1 MAIPFLRRVLQEPGY
16 GWSRNGE
23 LYKPTVSESMREWLW
38 WRKTRFGELTEARE
52 PAQALPVSD
61 ELSDPLAPPGGQRS
75 HRRWGRL
82 RLIDDRV
89 QRGLEP
95 PSRPPSLTHRAAQFS
110 KPTRSQRLR
119 RPEYAR
125 KRGVD
130 LVKQPD
136 PHADGPPPRQ
146 RRGGTRRERGGERR
160 PAPSRRVPFDRGRPG
175 SRMQRGR
182 RGGELAH

>member
-38 WRKTRFGELTEARE
+38 WGKTRFGELTEARE

-89 QRGLEP
+89 QRGLQGQHGEEVAGARRADGVGALDSNRDLPTDVVAVASGCERRGDVPVEAAPESP
-95 PSRPPSLTHRAAQFS
+95 PS
-110 KPTRSQRLR
+110 
-119 RPEYAR
+119 
-125 KRGVD
+125 
-130 LVKQPD
+130 
-136 PHADGPPPRQ
+136 
-146 RRGGTRRERGGERR
+146 
-160 PAPSRRVPFDRGRPG
+160 SR
-175 SRMQRGR
+175 
-182 RGGELAH
+182 